1 MKPEIL
7 KATEEYLK
15 AIIANP
21 LKVQSVNIGFR
32 DPLEGC
38 FTPMSG
44 KWEAKPH
51 EGEVVI
57 RFMIKK

>member
-1 MKPEIL
+1 MSKEIL

-15 AIIANP
+15 TIIDNP
-21 LKVQSVNIGFR
+21 LKVQSVNFGFR
-32 DPLEGC
+32 GPLEGC
-38 FTPMSG
+38 FLPMSG